1 MTENPNNKKMTLRV
15 PKPLH
20 AKIQEQCQKERI
32 AFNKKVLALLKREF
46 GQKDQEEDWL
56 L

>member
-20 AKIQEQCQKERI
+20 AKVWEACKKDRI
-32 AFNKKVLALLKREF
+32 AFNKKMLALMEREF
-46 GQKDQEEDWL
+46 GEEKK
-56 L
+56 